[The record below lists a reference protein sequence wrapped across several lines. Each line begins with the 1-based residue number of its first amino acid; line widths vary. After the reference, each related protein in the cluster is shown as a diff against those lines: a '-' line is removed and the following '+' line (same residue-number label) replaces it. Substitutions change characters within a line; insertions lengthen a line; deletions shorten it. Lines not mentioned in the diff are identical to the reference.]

1 MASLRI
7 AGTDNRTLQALAAAG
22 QTGIEAWGTLHALL
36 ERELSP
42 AHAAL
47 LAEPVANEVQ
57 GTVDWYA
64 LGEGDAARLI
74 DLPPPARDRL
84 QAVLDGL
91 VADIRALTARLGAS
105 RADGDRFLSDTLGLA
120 MQLPGPEFVYV
131 RGGQPV
137 LVAWA
142 HTRQGQAGGNAV
154 LTGSAV
160 RPSGAHTTI
169 LPAPPSPYAAT
180 AGRRQWLWGVLALS
194 LLAPLLTAFI
204 MIRDPFGWF
213 AVNIAQCQ
221 LVPGQLG
228 LVQGLEEGVARES
241 VLRAEL
247 ARLTADAGQRRLMCP
262 PERAAAAP
270 PPPLPVRPPAS
281 ADAQRAEREGAHE
294 GRLQVILAWDDT
306 NDLDLRI
313 YCPNGDDINFSRRT
327 ACGGQLDVDA
337 NGDVRNLTQ
346 SPVESVFFDNPA
358 PGRYRVV
365 VDPYGMRERSS
376 TPFRVTVRREGQ
388 RDQVVTGLAQNGQ
401 RSRTVV
407 EFSVEASP

>member
-22 QTGIEAWGTLHALL
+22 QTGIEAWGALHALL

-42 AHAAL
+42 AHAAV

-64 LGEGDAARLI
+64 AGEGEAARLI
-74 DLPPPARDRL
+74 DLPPAARDPL
-84 QAVLDGL
+84 QAVLDRL
-91 VADIRALTARLGAS
+91 LADIRALAARLAAS
-105 RADGDRFLSDTLGLA
+105 RADADRFLSDTLSLA

-142 HTRQGQAGGNAV
+142 HTRRGPAGGNVA
-154 LTGSAV
+154 LTGSAM
-160 RPSGAHTTI
+160 RSSGANATI
-169 LPAPPSPYAAT
+169 LPPPPSPYAAN
-180 AGRRQWLWGVLALS
+180 AGGRQWLWAVLALS

-204 MIRDPFGWF
+204 LFRDPFGWF
-213 AVNIAQCQ
+213 VINVAQCQ

-228 LVQGLEEGVARES
+228 LVQGLDEGVARES

-270 PPPLPVRPPAS
+270 PLPVPVRPPAN
-281 ADAQRAEREGAHE
+281 ADAQRAEREGAHQ
-294 GRLQVILAWDDT
+294 GKLQVILAWDDT
-306 NDLDLRI
+306 NDLDLQVH
-313 YCPNGDDINFSRRT
+313 CPDGGDINFHRRT
-327 ACGGQLDVDA
+327 ACGGRLDVDA

-346 SPVESVFFDNPA
+346 SPVESVYFDNPA

-376 TPFRVTVRREGQ
+376 TPFRVTIRREGQ
-388 RDQVVTGLAQNGQ
+388 PDQVVTGTAQNGQ
-401 RSRTVV
+401 RSRTVAEFLV
-407 EFSVEASP
+407 EPSP